1 MGQVPLYSTAWQ
13 NDASRAVARTLGLIQ
28 FGNDLHIT

>member
-1 MGQVPLYSTAWQ
+1 MDRLPLYSTDWQ
-13 NDASRAVARTLGLIQ
+13 NEGSLALARQLALIQ